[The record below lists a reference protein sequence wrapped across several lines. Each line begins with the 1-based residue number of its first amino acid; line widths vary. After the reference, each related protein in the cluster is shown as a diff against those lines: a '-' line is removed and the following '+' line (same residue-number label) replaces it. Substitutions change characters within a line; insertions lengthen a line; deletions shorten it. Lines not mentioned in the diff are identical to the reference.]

1 MTFLNPEDHMDFERE
16 QLEIEIGEDVPENE
30 EGNQDRD
37 NHEGENVGDGNQ
49 EENDENEE
57 NNAGNDE
64 EEEGEQVENAYD
76 VEEDGEQSGN
86 SQEVEVDE
94 REQILVDQEQRRAEV
109 LRFIDGRL
117 PIEDRLGEDLE
128 ADERETNR
136 DKTVIPAPAIA
147 ATVSGDGQASSLV
160 SSRSS

>member
-1 MTFLNPEDHMDFERE
+1 MPQRLIGVPDAEIIKDSEEIDQEGSGGRVTFLNPEDHMDFERE

-64 EEEGEQVENAYD
+64 EEEGEQVENAHD
-76 VEEDGEQSGN
+76 VEEDGEQPGN
-86 SQEVEVDE
+86 S
-94 REQILVDQEQRRAEV
+94 
-109 LRFIDGRL
+109 
-117 PIEDRLGEDLE
+117 
-128 ADERETNR
+128 
-136 DKTVIPAPAIA
+136 
-147 ATVSGDGQASSLV
+147 
-160 SSRSS
+160 